1 MILFILIMWCSLY
14 IYIKRCMNMVRS
26 LYCEM
31 VNTIVVLVDGP
42 TSMRHAV
49 VVVGSALVGL
59 SAAKCLN

>member
-1 MILFILIMWCSLY
+1 
-14 IYIKRCMNMVRS
+14 MVRS